1 MNHKIATSLDI
12 SRVFTSK
19 RDAQVTYDRISSW
32 YDILAGSEHFF
43 TNAGID
49 KLNPGVGENI
59 LEIGYGTGRAVVKF
73 ARAVGDSGNVY
84 GIDISEGMHTV
95 AQRRVDRER
104 MSFRV
109 TLGCGDAVAL
119 PFGSGFFDA
128 IFMSFTLE
136 LFDTPEIPLVLNECH
151 RVITPAGRICIVALA
166 KEEHEGLMLRSYEWM
181 HRRFPKVVDCR
192 PINIQSSLDAAGFQI
207 LDTSRKYMWG
217 LPVDICLAGNKS
229 GKGKSIVK

>member
-43 TNAGID
+43 TDAGID
-49 KLNPGVGENI
+49 KLNPVVGENI

-109 TLGCGDAVAL
+109 TLGCGDAAAL
-119 PFGSGFFDA
+119 PFGSGFFNA

-136 LFDTPEIPLVLNECH
+136 LFDTPEIPLVLKECH
-151 RVITPAGRICIVALA
+151 RVITPAGRICVVALA
-166 KEEHEGLMLRSYEWM
+166 KEEYEGLMLRSYEWM

-192 PINIQSSLDAAGFQI
+192 PINVQSSLHAVGFRI

-217 LPVDICLAGNKS
+217 LPVDICLADKKLVE
-229 GKGKSIVK
+229 GKV